1 MQLPKIIPI
10 SWTVQRL
17 AENGLDASPQLVNR
31 ALVELIENTEGFC
44 GTSFAYVNRATRDAE
59 NDAFDEFLKPFGQSL
74 DDLSDSRLEDLMD
87 LFRPALTTVAA
98 QLELAQLD
106 PYGVTG
112 CGGISGVF
120 KARYVPVGQMA
131 YMVNYDYSI
140 DGPMASAHA
149 AYSLARHT
157 KELVQVVQLPIA
169 LCSRLDEPDVLTGL
183 QEDITRLVRSH
194 YDLEQFI
201 QLRDDNDAADD
212 WRAFDEE
219 ITIAK
224 NLALRDDIYVR
235 VEMSDYGVVK
245 IILMQDQQ
253 PQVVDADE

>member
-17 AENGLDASPQLVNR
+17 AESGLDASPQLVNR

-59 NDAFDEFLKPFGQSL
+59 NDAFDEFLEPFGQSL

-98 QLELAQLD
+98 QLEIAQLD
-106 PYGVTG
+106 PYDITG
-112 CGGISGVF
+112 TGGISGCF

-157 KELVQVVQLPIA
+157 KELVQVIQLPIS
-169 LCSRLDEPDVLTGL
+169 LCSRLDEPEVLTGL
-183 QEDITRLVRSH
+183 EEDIGRLLRSE
-194 YDLEQFI
+194 YTLEDFI
-201 QLRDDNDAADD
+201 SLRGDDAFADD
-212 WRAFDEE
+212 WKAFDDE
-219 ITIAK
+219 IAIATK
-224 NLALRDDIYVR
+224 VALNDDIYVR
-235 VEMSDYGVVK
+235 TELSDYGVVK
-245 IILMQDQQ
+245 IILMHD
-253 PQVVDADE
+253 PKAQVVNAAE

>member
-31 ALVELIENTEGFC
+31 ALVELIENTDNYHGA
-44 GTSFAYVNRATRDAE
+44 SFAYVNRATRDPE
-59 NDAFDEFLKPFGQSL
+59 NDAFDEFLKPFGESL
-74 DDLSDSRLEDLMD
+74 DNLSDSSLEDLLDM
-87 LFRPALTTVAA
+87 FRPALTSVAA

-112 CGGISGVF
+112 GGGISGVF

-149 AYSLARHT
+149 AYSLARHS
-157 KELVQVVQLPIA
+157 KELVQVVQLPIT
-169 LCSRLDEPDVLTGL
+169 LCSRLDEPDVLTAL
-183 QEDITRLVRSH
+183 EEDINRLIRSE
-194 YDLEQFI
+194 YTLEDFI
-201 QLRDDNDAADD
+201 SMRGDDAFADE
-212 WRAFDEE
+212 WSTFEDE
-219 ITIAK
+219 ISIATK
-224 NLALRDDIYVR
+224 IALNDDIYVR
-235 VEMSDYGVVK
+235 TEMSDYGVVK
-245 IILMQDQQ
+245 IILMHD
-253 PQVVDADE
+253 PKVQVVDADE